1 MQWDGMACQ
10 DLVSSSDR
18 SHYLGHFL
26 PLDLITPTEVASGLE
41 QECFRIRC
49 YAHLS
54 SFFFF
59 LKAFLH
65 VLLDVTF
72 RTHQKWSLK
81 LSGTTGWVKVP
92 IQMEIKCSV
101 DCPNCQHTYTY
112 TPHLHIHTLTP
123 HLTFPYHLS
132 ITVRACLIDTFLI
145 RKTGAAYWNTYY

>member
-1 MQWDGMACQ
+1 MRWNGLSGFSLKLWQVSLPWTFLAIRFDHTHWGCEWTGAGMFPNQMLCSPQ
-10 DLVSSSDR
+10 Q
-18 SHYLGHFL
+18 F
-26 PLDLITPTEVASGLE
+26 
-41 QECFRIRC
+41 
-49 YAHLS
+49 
-54 SFFFF
+54 FFFF